1 MTKKE
6 EDIKKRVIDHLYWDN
21 RVDAS
26 KIKVDVKESEITL
39 KGSVENYNAREA
51 AVLDAWQT
59 RGVTKVNNEISVK
72 YPPAYTIPS
81 DKEIKSSVENLIA
94 WNPNID
100 STDIDIKIKNGFVD
114 LEGTVDA
121 YWKKTRV
128 EQIASGV
135 SGVLEITNKLAVV
148 PTEDIVDKVVAE
160 DIASSID
167 RKFSVDIEDVN
178 IKVKDG
184 KATLSGTVPNWS
196 AYRAA
201 IESAENT
208 AGVTEIVDNIIIT

>member
-6 EDIKKRVIDHLYWDN
+6 EDIKKRVIDHIYWDN

-26 KIKVDVKESEITL
+26 KIEVDVNESEVTL
-39 KGSVENYNAREA
+39 KGSVENYNSREA

-72 YPPAYTIPS
+72 YPPSYTIPS

-100 STDIDIKIKNGFVD
+100 STDIDIKVNNGFVD
-114 LEGTVDA
+114 LEGTVNA
-121 YWKKTRV
+121 YWKKTRA

-160 DIASSID
+160 DITASIE
-167 RKFSVDIEDVN
+167 RKFSVDVEDVN
-178 IKVKDG
+178 VKVKDG